1 MTACGGR
8 RLWEKGQIWLW
19 CLPGDLEQPRPPGVP
34 PGMAKLRLVKK
45 ARSAPRLDGSWPGLR
60 FNGHGPLSTEPARDI
75 ERALVTCRQLLSDT
89 RTIFETLS
97 GQEGINKIILS
108 LRDINR

>member
-1 MTACGGR
+1 LLITGDVVLAGGHLGGVFGSGSISDTIYSLDTLGALR
-8 RLWEKGQIWLW
+8 ARFH
-19 CLPGDLEQPRPPGVP
+19 LP
-34 PGMAKLRLVKK
+34 
-45 ARSAPRLDGSWPGLR
+45 
-60 FNGHGPLSTEPARDI
+60 GHGPLSTEPARDI

>member
-1 MTACGGR
+1 MLITGDVVLAGGH
-8 RLWEKGQIWLW
+8 LG
-19 CLPGDLEQPRPPGVP
+19 GDLWVGQHHQRYDQLTRHAWRATGQTPL
-34 PGMAKLRLVKK
+34 AW
-45 ARSAPRLDGSWPGLR
+45 SW
-60 FNGHGPLSTEPARDI
+60 PLSTEPARDI

>member
-1 MTACGGR
+1 
-8 RLWEKGQIWLW
+8 
-19 CLPGDLEQPRPPGVP
+19 
-34 PGMAKLRLVKK
+34 
-45 ARSAPRLDGSWPGLR
+45 
-60 FNGHGPLSTEPARDI
+60 
-75 ERALVTCRQLLSDT
+75 VTCRQLLSDT

>member
-1 MTACGGR
+1 MAPYR
-8 RLWEKGQIWLW
+8 QSQ
-19 CLPGDLEQPRPPGVP
+19 PGT
-34 PGMAKLRLVKK
+34 
-45 ARSAPRLDGSWPGLR
+45 SS
-60 FNGHGPLSTEPARDI
+60 
-75 ERALVTCRQLLSDT
+75 ALVTCRQLLSDT

>member
-1 MTACGGR
+1 LSA
-8 RLWEKGQIWLW
+8 
-19 CLPGDLEQPRPPGVP
+19 PGAL
-34 PGMAKLRLVKK
+34 LRLG
-45 ARSAPRLDGSWPGLR
+45 RLTFNQRVVGSIPTALAGIANSIVCDHR
-60 FNGHGPLSTEPARDI
+60 IKSQPSRESPSESESTGVGISPQPT
-75 ERALVTCRQLLSDT
+75 LVRQLLSDI